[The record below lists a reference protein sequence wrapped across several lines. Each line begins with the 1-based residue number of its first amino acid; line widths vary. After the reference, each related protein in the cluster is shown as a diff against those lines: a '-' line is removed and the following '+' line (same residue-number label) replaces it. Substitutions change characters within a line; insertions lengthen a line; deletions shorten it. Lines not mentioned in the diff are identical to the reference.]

1 MIIIGQTFAP
11 IRTKPVI
18 RTEDIY
24 DAATDDDAFDR
35 LAARLAEAAGARS
48 AVLHWGRRPGDVA
61 EISYSGYFTADQMA
75 VYDEEFKDDDLWGGA
90 LDGRPANRVWAFDTM
105 VPDSAYEGS
114 RIYNEWIR
122 PMGDDTFRCLG
133 GVVQHGE
140 AIGHVGLHRGR
151 TQRAFNA
158 GEAAMVQGHVG
169 HLGRM
174 FDIRRKLDRAVHHG
188 RALHATLDLL
198 DHAVFTLEM
207 DGLIVSSNRA
217 ADALLRRGDAL
228 LLRRRRIAARDPRDE
243 ARLQSALRAAAAR
256 EATQASALALRR
268 EKGAPY
274 MVSIAAVWTGDRRQI
289 VMIVTDLHGRDASL
303 ADRVRALYGL
313 TAAEADIV
321 VGLSEGKALETVAQE
336 RAVALGTVRSQLK
349 AIYLKM
355 DVTRQSELVA
365 RVARLPRFPLAD

>member
-1 MIIIGQTFAP
+1 M
-11 IRTKPVI
+11 I

-35 LAARLAEAAGARS
+35 LAARLAEGIGARS
-48 AVLHWGRRPGDVA
+48 AVLHWGNRPGDVA

-75 VYDEEFKDDDLWGGA
+75 VYDAEFQEDDLWGGA
-90 LDGRPANRVWAFDTM
+90 LDGRPSNRVWAFDTM

-133 GVVQHGE
+133 GIVQHGE

-151 TQRAFNA
+151 RQRAFDA
-158 GEAAMVQGHVG
+158 RDVAIVQDQVG

-198 DHAVFTLEM
+198 DHAVFTLAT
-207 DGLIVSSNRA
+207 DGLIVASNRA
-217 ADALLRRGDAL
+217 ADAMLRRGDTL
-228 LLRRRRIAARDPRDE
+228 LLRRRRIAARDVRDD
-243 ARLQSALRAAAAR
+243 AHLQAALRAAAAR
-256 EATQASALALRR
+256 DATQASALALHR
-268 EKGAPY
+268 ERGTVY
-274 MVSIAAVWTGDRRQI
+274 LVSIAAIWTGDRRQI
-289 VMIVTDLHGRDASL
+289 VMIVTDPHGRDASL
-303 ADRVRALYGL
+303 VDRVRTLYGL

-321 VGLSEGKALETVAQE
+321 VGLSEGKAVEAVAQE
-336 RAVALGTVRSQLK
+336 RAVSLGTVRSQLK

>member
-1 MIIIGQTFAP
+1 M
-11 IRTKPVI
+11 I

-24 DAATDDDAFDR
+24 DAAADDDAFAR
-35 LAARLAEAAGARS
+35 LAALLAEAAGARS
-48 AVLHWGRRPGDVA
+48 AVLHWGRRPGDA
-61 EISYSGYFTADQMA
+61 TEISYSGYFTADQMA
-75 VYDEEFKDDDLWGGA
+75 VYDEEFQDDDLWGGA
-90 LDGRPANRVWAFDTM
+90 LDGRPSNRVWAFDSM

-140 AIGHVGLHRGR
+140 AVGHVGLHRGR
-151 TQRAFNA
+151 TQRAFDA
-158 GEAAMVQGHVG
+158 REVAMVQDQVG

-198 DHAVFTLEM
+198 DHAVFTLAT
-207 DGLIVSSNRA
+207 DGLIVASNRT
-217 ADALLRRGDAL
+217 ADAMLRTGDAL

-243 ARLQSALRAAAAR
+243 ARLFSALRAAAAR
-256 EATQASALALRR
+256 DATQASAIALHR
-268 EKGAPY
+268 ERGAPY
-274 MVSIAAVWTGDRRQI
+274 MASIAAIWTGQQRQI
-289 VMIVTDLHGRDASL
+289 VMIVTDPHGRDASL

-321 VGLSEGKALETVAQE
+321 VGLADGKAVETVAQE
-336 RAVALGTVRSQLK
+336 RAVSLATVRSQLK

-365 RVARLPRFPLAD
+365 RIARLPRFPLAD